1 MIKDKSTV
9 RLRGKKI
16 ASTFS
21 LFLALAYVYCLQN
34 IYLCKCKWN
43 SFDNP
48 MSRVKR
54 QNARLNSFLTED
66 SARFILLMYFQSEYF
81 WATYFTLCYQFPDA
95 LRWRNRFQWQNLIVR
110 PSLAGVIS
118 LLYQIYPRWNHAS
131 FKFHLLTRS
140 HSRHCPNR
148 PNLYYQQVMINTRWR
163 RNTIVI

>member
-1 MIKDKSTV
+1 MLKKKDWMIKYKSSV

-54 QNARLNSFLTED
+54 QNVRLNSFLTED

-81 WATYFTLCYQFPDA
+81 WATYLTLF
-95 LRWRNRFQWQNLIVR
+95 L
-110 PSLAGVIS
+110 SIS
-118 LLYQIYPRWNHAS
+118 RCSKVKKQISVAELCGLPW
-131 FKFHLLTRS
+131 LE
-140 HSRHCPNR
+140 
-148 PNLYYQQVMINTRWR
+148 
-163 RNTIVI
+163 

>member
-1 MIKDKSTV
+1 MLKKKDWMIKDKSSV

-16 ASTFS
+16 AATFS
-21 LFLALAYVYCLQN
+21 LFLSLAYVYCLQN

-81 WATYFTLCYQFPDA
+81 WATYFTLCYQFPNA
-95 LRWRNRFQWQNLIVR
+95 LR
-110 PSLAGVIS
+110 
-118 LLYQIYPRWNHAS
+118 
-131 FKFHLLTRS
+131 
-140 HSRHCPNR
+140 
-148 PNLYYQQVMINTRWR
+148 
-163 RNTIVI
+163 